1 MKSNMFL
8 AHDLI
13 NFFTAV
19 SARFQSSWYQQFI
32 QYNETKC
39 SLCKSL
45 PTCRR
50 IFFFCFDIQ
59 IWRMSDLL
67 KTSETANGV
76 QLWLSK
82 SQDQIYCQSFL
93 SLSPSETSVIKF
105 TTIFVRL
112 RALFLAESS
121 ELMKSAYLIACMQLR
136 DTDHEPKSGGE
147 QNISWFTFCV
157 NTKPSALRV
166 RD

>member
-13 NFFTAV
+13 NFFAAV

-50 IFFFCFDIQ
+50 IFFLLRYSNLKNVRLAENFGDGK
-59 IWRMSDLL
+59 WSAAMAVEVPRPDLL
-67 KTSETANGV
+67 
-76 QLWLSK
+76 QF
-82 SQDQIYCQSFL
+82 SF
-93 SLSPSETSVIKF
+93 LSPSETSVIKF

-112 RALFLAESS
+112 RALFLAESG

-157 NTKPSALRV
+157 NTKPSVLRV